1 MLPFAQCCGQIVRGA
16 CCIGGRELGGLL
28 SCFEGDGV
36 AHDVRWGGGGIN
48 CWSPPKPTL
57 SSQLIVYSLR
67 VIRLSHRVKYH
78 MSGDSFKNRQK
89 SMRAMAAVRMSR
101 RCRRYLKRIQRAAS
115 RYALQ
120 EIASTIQ
127 NDLDRRHL
135 SYDEALNLGNVIQHH
150 ADRLPGDTIV
160 YAISDRDAYRR
171 TLELYLKDAVLSR
184 TEQLLLWEERRRL
197 GISDTEHDRLLNQLV
212 EQMKRQGRT
221 VAVHAFKKAG
231 A

>member
-1 MLPFAQCCGQIVRGA
+1 
-16 CCIGGRELGGLL
+16 
-28 SCFEGDGV
+28 
-36 AHDVRWGGGGIN
+36 
-48 CWSPPKPTL
+48 
-57 SSQLIVYSLR
+57 
-67 VIRLSHRVKYH
+67 
-78 MSGDSFKNRQK
+78 
-89 SMRAMAAVRMSR
+89 MATVRMSR
-101 RCRRYLKRIQRAAS
+101 RCRRYLKRIQRAPT

-120 EIASTIQ
+120 EIASSIQ

-197 GISDTEHDRLLNQLV
+197 GISDAEHDRLLEQLV
-212 EQMKRQGRT
+212 EQMKRQGKT
-221 VAVHAFKKAG
+221 VAVHAFRRAS